1 VVKALNCALK
11 TFLFCANQC
20 KTTKENN
27 MCGGG
32 SKRSQADIDAEAKRA
47 ADDRI
52 AAEDAKREEIEE
64 KAEQKRE
71 DIGEA
76 VESRTESK
84 GMRGGKGRRSLFK
97 AGGGGFLDRFS

>member
-1 VVKALNCALK
+1 
-11 TFLFCANQC
+11 
-20 KTTKENN
+20 

-32 SKRSQADIDAEAKRA
+32 NKRSQADIDAEAKAA
-47 ADDRI
+47 ADARI
-52 AAEDAKREEIEE
+52 AAEDKKREEIEA

-76 VESRTESK
+76 VESRAESK
-84 GMRGGKGRRSLFK
+84 GMRGGKGRRSLFR

>member
-1 VVKALNCALK
+1 
-11 TFLFCANQC
+11 
-20 KTTKENN
+20 

-32 SKRSQADIDAEAKRA
+32 NRRSQADIDAEAKAA
-47 ADDRI
+47 ADARI
-52 AAEDAKREEIEE
+52 AAEDKKREEIEA

-76 VESRTESK
+76 VESRAESK
-84 GMRGGKGRRSLFK
+84 GMRGGKGRRSLFR

>member
-1 VVKALNCALK
+1 MCFGGKVNKAVED
-11 TFLFCANQC
+11 T
-20 KTTKENN
+20 E
-27 MCGGG
+27 
-32 SKRSQADIDAEAKRA
+32 AEAKAA
-47 ADDRI
+47 ADARI
-52 AAEDAKREEIEE
+52 AAEDKKREEIEA

-76 VESRTESK
+76 VESRAESK

>member
-1 VVKALNCALK
+1 MVKTLNCALK
-11 TFLFCANQC
+11 TFLFYANQC

-32 SKRSQADIDAEAKRA
+32 SRRSQADIDAEAKRA

-52 AAEDAKREEIEE
+52 AAEDAKRAEAEA
-64 KAEQKRE
+64 KAEKKRE

-76 VESRTESK
+76 VESRAESK
-84 GMRGGKGRRSLFK
+84 AMRGGTGRRSLFR

>member
-1 VVKALNCALK
+1 
-11 TFLFCANQC
+11 
-20 KTTKENN
+20 
-27 MCGGG
+27 MCFGGG
-32 SKRSQADIDAEAKRA
+32 SKRSQADIDAEAKA
-47 ADDRI
+47 ASDARI
-52 AAEDAKREEIEE
+52 AAEDAKRTEIEA

-76 VESRTESK
+76 VESRSESR

>member
-1 VVKALNCALK
+1 MCFGGKVNKAVED
-11 TFLFCANQC
+11 T
-20 KTTKENN
+20 E
-27 MCGGG
+27 
-32 SKRSQADIDAEAKRA
+32 AEAKAA
-47 ADDRI
+47 ADARI
-52 AAEDAKREEIEE
+52 AAEDAKREEIEA

-76 VESRTESK
+76 VESRAESK

>member
-1 VVKALNCALK
+1 
-11 TFLFCANQC
+11 
-20 KTTKENN
+20 

-32 SKRSQADIDAEAKRA
+32 NKRSQADIDREAKEA
-47 ADDRI
+47 ADARI
-52 AAEDAKREEIEE
+52 AAEDAKRTEIEA

-76 VESRTESK
+76 VESRAESK
-84 GMRGGKGRRSLFK
+84 GMRGGKGRRSLFR

>member
-1 VVKALNCALK
+1 LK
-11 TFLFCANQC
+11 IILFCANQC

-32 SKRSQADIDAEAKRA
+32 GSRRSQADIDAEAKAA
-47 ADDRI
+47 ADARI
-52 AAEDAKREEIEE
+52 AAEDAKRAEIDE

-76 VESRTESK
+76 VESRAESK
-84 GMRGGKGRRSLFK
+84 AMRGGKGRRSLFK

>member
-1 VVKALNCALK
+1 
-11 TFLFCANQC
+11 
-20 KTTKENN
+20 
-27 MCGGG
+27 MCFGGG
-32 SKRSQADIDAEAKRA
+32 GKSQAEKDAEAKAA
-47 ADDRI
+47 ADARI
-52 AAEDAKREEIEE
+52 AAEDKKREEIEA

-76 VESRTESK
+76 VESRAESK

>member
-1 VVKALNCALK
+1 
-11 TFLFCANQC
+11 
-20 KTTKENN
+20 

-32 SKRSQADIDAEAKRA
+32 GGGGRSQADIDAEAKAA
-47 ADDRI
+47 ADARI
-52 AAEDAKREEIEE
+52 AAEDAKRTEIEA

-76 VESRTESK
+76 VESRSESR

>member
-1 VVKALNCALK
+1 
-11 TFLFCANQC
+11 
-20 KTTKENN
+20 

-32 SKRSQADIDAEAKRA
+32 NKRSQADIDAEAKAA
-47 ADDRI
+47 ADARI
-52 AAEDAKREEIEE
+52 AAEDAKRTEIEA

-76 VESRTESK
+76 VESRAESK

>member
-1 VVKALNCALK
+1 
-11 TFLFCANQC
+11 
-20 KTTKENN
+20 

-32 SKRSQADIDAEAKRA
+32 GRSQADVDAEARA
-47 ADDRI
+47 AAEDRI
-52 AAEDAKREEIEE
+52 SAEDAKRAEIES

-76 VESRTESK
+76 VESRAEGR

>member
-1 VVKALNCALK
+1 
-11 TFLFCANQC
+11 
-20 KTTKENN
+20 
-27 MCGGG
+27 MCFGGG
-32 SKRSQADIDAEAKRA
+32 SKRSQAYIDAEAKA
-47 ADDRI
+47 ASDARI
-52 AAEDAKREEIEE
+52 AAEDAKRTEIEA

-76 VESRTESK
+76 LESRSESR

>member
-1 VVKALNCALK
+1 
-11 TFLFCANQC
+11 
-20 KTTKENN
+20 
-27 MCGGG
+27 MCFGGG
-32 SKRSQADIDAEAKRA
+32 SKKSQADIDAEAKA
-47 ADDRI
+47 ASDARI
-52 AAEDAKREEIEE
+52 AAEDAKRTEIEA

-76 VESRTESK
+76 VESRSESR

>member
-1 VVKALNCALK
+1 
-11 TFLFCANQC
+11 
-20 KTTKENN
+20 
-27 MCGGG
+27 MCFGGG
-32 SKRSQADIDAEAKRA
+32 SKKSQADIDAEAKA
-47 ADDRI
+47 ASDARI
-52 AAEDAKREEIEE
+52 AAEDAKRTEIEA

-76 VESRTESK
+76 VESRSESK